1 MPKIEVSVAH
11 PGVAKTVT
19 LSYQVV
25 VTSFCQDHKIV
36 LVGGN
41 KNETVAEIH
50 VGSVITSIMDKLQ
63 TETGLSLKAYT
74 SANGM
79 CYVSVDKGNEKAE
92 EGDNSSISW

>member
-25 VTSFCQDHKIV
+25 VTSFVSDHKIV

-41 KNETVAEIH
+41 TNETVAEIH
-50 VGSVITSIMDKLQ
+50 IGSVIASIMDKLEA
-63 TETGLSLKAYT
+63 ETGLSLKGYT
-74 SANGM
+74 SSNGM
-79 CYVSVDKGNEKAE
+79 CYISVDKGNQKAE